1 VFRPL
6 PPWFSR
12 PFSILVLV
20 AWALQMA
27 VLLRSL
33 RAEPVN
39 LAGDLARYGTSAVWK
54 GVYSRGEKIGFMVGQ
69 TVATDDGYELQEEGQ
84 LQMLLLGA
92 TASTRLKTTVR
103 VDRAFEMRSFSFSL
117 DPGTGA
123 IQVDGRLEGKTR
135 LHLSVKTPSGTRTE
149 VRDLP
154 ETPALS
160 LNLPRRLAAAGL
172 APGQKIEVPVFDPA
186 TMRNASMTVSVLARE
201 VTRAAGRPVP
211 AFKVQTSFS
220 GITSTSWITDTG
232 EVVREESP
240 LGFLVVKETPQRATA
255 LAVPGEVQSDL
266 LEAAAVV
273 PNPRRRI
280 DNPEAVDRMVLQLD
294 GLDLTTPD
302 VQGGGQ
308 TVTGNRV
315 ELRDSAAAPPEPAG
329 DLAPYLRPELF
340 IESDAPEIVA
350 EAKKAAEGLDPGR
363 SLAEKLVRHVN
374 ALLEK
379 KPTVSLPSAAEVLR
393 TGVGDCNEHTVLYV
407 AMARALGIPSRIAVG
422 LVYLHG
428 GFYYHAWP
436 EVFVK
441 EGADRG
447 RWIAVDPTLNQFPAD
462 VTHVRIARGGLDKQ
476 AVILTSIGQA
486 RMRIVDLDVRA
497 GFTPVLVGRPTQD
510 LRPPQIDLPRRQTGG
525 GCWSQPAS

>member
-1 VFRPL
+1 
-6 PPWFSR
+6 
-12 PFSILVLV
+12 
-20 AWALQMA
+20 MA

-240 LGFLVVKETPQRATA
+240 L
-255 LAVPGEVQSDL
+255 
-266 LEAAAVV
+266 
-273 PNPRRRI
+273 
-280 DNPEAVDRMVLQLD
+280 
-294 GLDLTTPD
+294 
-302 VQGGGQ
+302 
-308 TVTGNRV
+308 
-315 ELRDSAAAPPEPAG
+315 
-329 DLAPYLRPELF
+329 
-340 IESDAPEIVA
+340 
-350 EAKKAAEGLDPGR
+350 
-363 SLAEKLVRHVN
+363 
-374 ALLEK
+374 
-379 KPTVSLPSAAEVLR
+379 
-393 TGVGDCNEHTVLYV
+393 
-407 AMARALGIPSRIAVG
+407 
-422 LVYLHG
+422 
-428 GFYYHAWP
+428 
-436 EVFVK
+436 
-441 EGADRG
+441 
-447 RWIAVDPTLNQFPAD
+447 
-462 VTHVRIARGGLDKQ
+462 
-476 AVILTSIGQA
+476 
-486 RMRIVDLDVRA
+486 
-497 GFTPVLVGRPTQD
+497 
-510 LRPPQIDLPRRQTGG
+510 
-525 GCWSQPAS
+525 